1 MRIMRADKIVYFSV
15 VILIITALLAA
26 SATVPA
32 ALQPAAAQST
42 KVQSYAGSFVG
53 SKNSNVYHYPSCTS
67 AATIKSSNL
76 VTFATV
82 EDACARGYR
91 PCKVCNPPAC
101 PTATP
106 TASAKPTATAT
117 AKPTATPTATPTA
130 RPTSKEASPSTANV
144 AQASSAKSSSNST
157 PGFETLFALGA
168 LAAVFLAL
176 RATRRS

>member
-1 MRIMRADKIVYFSV
+1 MRAYKIVSFSV
-15 VILIITALLAA
+15 VILLITALFVA
-26 SATVPA
+26 SVAVPA

-82 EDACARGYR
+82 QEACARGYR

-106 TASAKPTATAT
+106 TATAKPTATAT
-117 AKPTATPTATPTA
+117 VKPTATPT
-130 RPTSKEASPSTANV
+130 SKEANPSTANV

-157 PGFETLFALGA
+157 PGFGALFALSA

-176 RATRRS
+176 WVTRRS

>member
-1 MRIMRADKIVYFSV
+1 MRADKVVSFSV

-26 SATVPA
+26 SVTVPA

-106 TASAKPTATAT
+106 TATAKPTAAAPTATPTAT
-117 AKPTATPTATPTA
+117 AKPTAAAT
-130 RPTSKEASPSTANV
+130 PTSKEASPSTANV

-157 PGFETLFALGA
+157 PGFEALFALGA

-176 RATRRS
+176 WVTRRS